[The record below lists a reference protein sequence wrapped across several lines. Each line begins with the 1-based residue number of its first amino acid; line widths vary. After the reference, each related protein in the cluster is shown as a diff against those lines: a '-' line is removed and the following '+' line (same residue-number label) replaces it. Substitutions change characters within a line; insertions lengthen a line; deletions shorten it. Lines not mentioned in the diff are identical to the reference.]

1 MTPMSTAPRPQ
12 LDAPVAAFDLIP
24 AGGGDA
30 VGLAELTASGPA
42 VLALIDGGREDDA
55 RGAMLR
61 ELGRQ
66 MTSGSGRLVLVS
78 PGDSALGRGL
88 ASVRAAEWLTDADGH
103 AGRALG
109 VLEGRKLR
117 KARRRDGMFVIDR
130 EQVLRFAFTAQEPGQ
145 WIPAGFVSSRLE
157 RLAAVEPAVEPA
169 PAVMEPQLD
178 SASPEPELDA
188 LVREIGRLLGLSP
201 NELTQLAT
209 ASRFR
214 DLGMSVVPDE
224 IITKSGPLT
233 DDEWAII
240 RRHPQRSAEMLGTSP
255 LFANVRAI
263 VRASHEHVDGS
274 GYPLGLSGDDIPVGA
289 RILLVAESYL
299 AMIFGRTYHRS
310 PHDQPLDELRR
321 DVGLRYDGRVVDA
334 LAKAVEG
341 LPGLRADAA

>member
-12 LDAPVAAFDLIP
+12 LDAPVAAFSLTP

-30 VGLAELTASGPA
+30 VGLADLTAAGPA
-42 VLALIDGGREDDA
+42 VLALIDGGREDDV
-55 RGAMLR
+55 RGTMLR
-61 ELGRQ
+61 ELGGRIP
-66 MTSGSGRLVLVS
+66 GAGARLVLVS

-88 ASVRAAEWLTDADGH
+88 SSVRAAEWLTDAGGD

-117 KARRRDGMFVIDR
+117 KARRRDGLFVIDAA
-130 EQVLRFAFTAQEPGQ
+130 QMLRFAFTAEEPGQ
-145 WIPAGFVSSRLE
+145 WIPAAFVSSRLE
-157 RLAAVEPAVEPA
+157 RLAAA
-169 PAVMEPQLD
+169 PAAVDRPADDAGLD
-178 SASPEPELDA
+178 PAPEPELDA
-188 LVREIGRLLGLSP
+188 LVREMGRLLGLSP

-224 IITKSGPLT
+224 IITKAGPLT
-233 DDEWAII
+233 DEEWAII

-263 VRASHEHVDGS
+263 VRASHEHMDGS

-299 AMIFGRTYHRS
+299 AMVFGRSYHRS
-310 PHDQPLDELRR
+310 AHDQPLEELRR
-321 DVGLRYDGRVVDA
+321 EVGVRYDARVVDA
-334 LAKAVEG
+334 LAGAVEA
-341 LPGLRADAA
+341 LPSLRPHAA